1 MNAAIRAA
9 LAADAPDIA
18 AHQVSTR
25 LLAMM
30 GAGGQRTDLD
40 DAVRILILALTE
52 ALHDDDVALLIMR
65 GNRSLHDS
73 VLSAALAWGYDV
85 AAARRM
91 ASNLLP
97 TVLSTLVHRVVD
109 S

>member
-9 LAADAPDIA
+9 LAADAPDIT
-18 AHQVSTR
+18 AHQVSAR

-52 ALHDDDVALLIMR
+52 ALHDDDVALLIMH
-65 GNRSLHDS
+65 GKRSLHDS
-73 VLSAALAWGYDV
+73 VLSTALAWGYDV

-97 TVLSTLVHRVVD
+97 TVLATLVHRVVD